1 MPNRPIAIPILIAL
15 MLLGFTPRVFGE
27 IVEQIVAQVNNDII
41 TLTQYNMEVEA
52 VDREVQARF
61 QGEEQEQRRTEIMK
75 RLLPSLIDE
84 LLLIQKAE
92 EFGMAEDLDLEANAF
107 MEDMMKRNN
116 IPSLEVLKQEMARA
130 GVQYSEYYAN
140 LRKQILVNRLK
151 GAMVR
156 RKVKIMSGDIEAYYN
171 EHIADYTVPE
181 TVHLQ
186 EIVMY
191 TEEKDPVA
199 VRRRM
204 EEVRAKLFQGNKFVE
219 VAKVNSEGPTAEQG
233 GDIGSF
239 PVPSLS
245 PLISQAISQLKPGE
259 YSDIIE
265 LDFGY
270 EIVRLVKRTAPKK
283 RPLAEVRD
291 EIEDKLFRDRIN
303 PILDEYLDEL
313 KKESYIYVHPDY
325 RHLYDPEAPIK
336 IEQTDFK

>member
-1 MPNRPIAIPILIAL
+1 MRNRPMVAPFFVAL
-15 MLLGFTPRVFGE
+15 LLLGLTPRVFGE
-27 IVEQIVAQVNNDII
+27 IVEQIVAQVNSDII
-41 TLTQYNMEVEA
+41 TLTQYNQEIEA
-52 VDREVQARF
+52 VEREMQARF
-61 QGEEQEQRRTEIMK
+61 QGEEREQRRAEIMS

-116 IPSLEVLKQEMARA
+116 IPSMDILKQEMAKA

-156 RKVKIMSGDIEAYYN
+156 RKVKIMSSDIEDYYN
-171 EHIADYTVPE
+171 SHIADYTIPE

-191 TEEKDPVA
+191 TEGKDPME

-204 EEVRAKLFQGNKFVE
+204 EEVRAKLFQGKKFE
-219 VAKVNSEGPTAEQG
+219 EIAKVHSEGATADRG

-245 PLISQAISQLKPGE
+245 PLISQAVSQLDDGE
-259 YSDIIE
+259 YSDIME

-270 EIVRLVKRTAPKK
+270 EIIRLVKRTPPKK
-283 RPLAEVRD
+283 RPMGEVRD
-291 EIEDKLFRDRIN
+291 EIEDKLFRDKIN
-303 PILDEYLDEL
+303 PILDEYLEEL